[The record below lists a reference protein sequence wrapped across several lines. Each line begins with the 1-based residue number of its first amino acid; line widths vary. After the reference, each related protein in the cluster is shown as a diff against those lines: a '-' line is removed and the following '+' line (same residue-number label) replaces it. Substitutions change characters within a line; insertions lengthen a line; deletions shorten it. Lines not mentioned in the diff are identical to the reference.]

1 MGKLISINDVY
12 KYKLK
17 LRGENMMNKE
27 NFKPIMA
34 TPPLS
39 GKDVEVIIERLDTKP
54 SKIIQAR
61 SKKRSSVL
69 SKFL

>member
-1 MGKLISINDVY
+1 MGKLMSINDVY

-17 LRGENMMNKE
+17 LKGENIMNNE

-39 GKDVEVIIERLDTKP
+39 GKDVEVIIKRLDVKQ
-54 SKIIQAR
+54 SKTIQAR